1 MNKAYALKPINRRLF
16 DFCIDNCIFDMQAYC
31 KYLADTICLQVDAQ
45 YDIITFIRIERG
57 AKYFREVRYG

>member
-1 MNKAYALKPINRRLF
+1 MK
-16 DFCIDNCIFDMQAYC
+16 AYC
-31 KYLADTICLQVDAQ
+31 KYFDDTICLQVDAQ